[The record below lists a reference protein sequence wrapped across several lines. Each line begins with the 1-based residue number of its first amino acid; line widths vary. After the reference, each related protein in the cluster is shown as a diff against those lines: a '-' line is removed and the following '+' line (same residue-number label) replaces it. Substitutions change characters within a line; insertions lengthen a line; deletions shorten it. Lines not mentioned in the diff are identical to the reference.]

1 MIGFEMKAS
10 GSNGFK
16 RSSGAWS
23 EGSMIA
29 LKFVMSLPKV
39 NPPGMGKT
47 RRGMISAIESS
58 FGKIKAIL
66 LRDVCS
72 SGNNFTLFLTRDIK
86 LKYFFDYS
94 KKPERVQREFLHLLA
109 KSEGEIGDQVM
120 MHICRT
126 IQDFQM
132 HNITKNGDLTLTID
146 VDL

>member
-10 GSNGFK
+10 GSNEFK
-16 RSSGAWS
+16 RSSGAWIEDS
-23 EGSMIA
+23 LIA
-29 LKFVMSLPKV
+29 LKSAMLLPKASS
-39 NPPGMGKT
+39 PGLGKT
-47 RRGMISAIESS
+47 RRGIISAIESS

-66 LRDVCS
+66 LDDVCS
-72 SGNNFTLFLTRDIK
+72 SGRNLTLFLTRNIK

-94 KKPERVQREFLHLLA
+94 KKPDQMRREFLHLLA
-109 KSEGEIGDQVM
+109 KSEREIGDQVM

-132 HNITKNGDLTLTID
+132 HNVTKNGDLVLTID